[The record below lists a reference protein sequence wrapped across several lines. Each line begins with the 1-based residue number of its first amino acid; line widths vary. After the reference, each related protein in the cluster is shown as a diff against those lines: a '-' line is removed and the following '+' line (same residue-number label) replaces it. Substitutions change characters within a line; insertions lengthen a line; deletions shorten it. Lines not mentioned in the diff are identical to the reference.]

1 MGIKAKAVKFVAD
14 TVKKRGRRTKRGRPK
29 KTPTNTTTTKQPS
42 STGSKGYSKKNT
54 IPKLKGE
61 SEAAYKK
68 RRAKINALIREQKK
82 DKEGEL
88 STDAPDTRDPY
99 SRSQTIPGK
108 RKDMS
113 KATVR
118 RKVVT
123 DQIKIDPITGE
134 VINIGKHAEP
144 AENVMEKLY
153 GIARKLK
160 SQELEEIEAMGKKKG
175 GPIGTGAA
183 LRGFGA
189 VRKS

>member
-1 MGIKAKAVKFVAD
+1 MGIKTKIVKFA
-14 TVKKRGRRTKRGRPK
+14 TTKLKRGRKSKRGRPK
-29 KTPTNTTTTKQPS
+29 KTPTKTITKKPP

-153 GIARKLK
+153 GIAR
-160 SQELEEIEAMGKKKG
+160 QVEPEELEEIEAMGKKKG